1 MSESK
6 ITLEGLIS
14 DALNGHLNKPVN
26 KTFVFNDGGAKE
38 AGFKSR
44 ADDCVCRSF
53 AIVSGKSYQEVANL
67 IDEVAKKERKSKRKR
82 NKSSSRSGVYKAT
95 LKKVAEAL
103 GLVWTSTMSIG
114 SGCTVHLKADELPNG
129 TIAINCSKHV
139 TAMIDG
145 VIHDTHD
152 PSRNGTRC
160 VYGYWS
166 KQS

>member
-6 ITLEGLIS
+6 ITLGLEYLIYG
-14 DALNGHLNKPVN
+14 NNEKPIN
-26 KTFVFNDGGAKE
+26 KTFVFNDGGARE
-38 AGFKSR
+38 AGFENCSN
-44 ADDCVCRSF
+44 DCVCRSF
-53 AIVSGKSYQEVANL
+53 AIVSGKSYKEVANL
-67 IDEVAKKERKSKRKR
+67 IFEIAKKERKSKGKR
-82 NKSSSRSGVYKAT
+82 DKSSARSGVYKT
-95 LKKVAEAL
+95 TVNKVAEAL

-114 SGCTVHLKADELPNG
+114 SGCTVHLKADELPSG
-129 TIAINCSKHV
+129 KIAIVCSKHV

>member
-14 DALNGHLNKPVN
+14 EALNGHINKPVN

-38 AGFKSR
+38 AGFKGR

-53 AIVSGKSYQEVANL
+53 AIVSGKSYNEVADL
-67 IDEVAKKERKSKRKR
+67 IKEFSKRERKSKRKR
-82 NKSSSRSGVYKAT
+82 NKSTVRSGVYKAT
-95 LKKVAEAL
+95 VKKVAEAL
-103 GLVWTSTMSIG
+103 DLVWTPTMSIG
-114 SGCTVHLKADELPNG
+114 SGCTVHLRSDELPSG
-129 TIAINCSKHV
+129 TIAVNCSLHV